1 MDDGKGP
8 RFDDARSTFEGV
20 EVGAISVK
28 WVVRDSQGATGAII
42 RAHNGRPRETLEAIL
57 AEAGVGD
64 SVQEVNARR
73 MVITGQSAKR
83 LVNAAYRSTTECL
96 ERALAFYG
104 KKPDLLLALG
114 GETFSVYPMTDGVI
128 KNVIA
133 TSKCAAGTGEFI
145 VQQFQRMGMTLEQGL
160 QAYQTGKRVQLATR
174 CSVHCKS
181 DATHKLNKGECSR
194 GDIAR
199 SLIEDLAQRVV
210 DMVGSAKWPAR
221 RIVVS
226 GGVAAN
232 RPFMDALANRF
243 PEASVE
249 LVEQSTCLEA
259 FGASLFAEAISLEA
273 AGSARKLTVSAR
285 QHELD
290 TLPPL
295 RQAEH
300 LLDYRVKPGPE
311 ELQVVRDGRYILAV
325 DAGSTTTKAVLLNV
339 DDCSVG
345 ASCYLRTLGNPVAA
359 ATKCLDLLT
368 KQVGD
373 RSMRIVQTA
382 STGSGRE
389 MVSVFLE
396 NGLSFNE
403 ILAHARAAADQ
414 VRDVGTVF
422 EIGGQDSKYVSFVN
436 GIAVGYAMNEGCSAG
451 TGSFLEE
458 SAFVDMGIATEAIS
472 AMAESSDS
480 PIAFGER
487 CAAFINTDIRN
498 ALQQGARPRDV
509 IAGLVYSIADNYI
522 SRIVG
527 PRPIQDDVLFLG
539 GVALNRSVALAIAA
553 RTGRKLVVPPHPE
566 LMGCIGAAL
575 MARDR
580 LRDGRASEVR
590 VDLSELMGGEMEVKG
605 SFRCRSCDN
614 LCEVHKIAIRSQI
627 YPFGGLCSKYELQR
641 RKDTRIAEG
650 RDLVAGRNQMMFED
664 FRPRPPYEPRGTI
677 GLPLALSAYELFPFY
692 AKLVSELG
700 FNLVLS
706 EGFREGMQKT
716 MAAICFPCQIVHG
729 AVDDLVRKKV
739 DFILL
744 PRLLE
749 LEIPDDR
756 LHGYTCPSTAVI
768 PDVIRAAFGD
778 VPSKLLAPHIGL
790 SNQLRNTTIKEIER
804 LAPVLGVPDSL
815 AARAAVGAFDHL
827 ERYRKAY
834 QQWGK
839 QALEEIAG
847 EPSVVLAGRPYTVY
861 SSATNLALPR
871 KITSRGYHAI
881 PADLLP
887 WVSSEGPKR
896 DVWHFTQQIGNAVQ
910 YVKDHPNMHVCLV
923 SCFSCGPDGVMY
935 HLFRERLAGRPFC
948 YLEIDSHTAHAG
960 FETRVGAF
968 LDIIEEQKRSSEQLN
983 AVARSV
989 RKTDKVLVKLA
1000 RLSDDKDCI
1009 ISSSGARVGY
1019 NDPRVVHVFTDVT
1032 NLWTAKL
1039 IETVYKKYG
1048 GRCRTIPK
1056 PTSHTMQLARKVCS
1070 GRECVPMIAT
1080 AGAMV
1085 HDLNHGR
1092 NQGEVTV
1099 YLTLDQEGP
1108 CQNGAWPLVWE
1119 SFLQRLGAQDAI
1131 GGVNRNPGNRQL
1143 GFSGAQIQE
1152 INQCVLLGDLFE
1164 EARNALLCLARDR
1177 DSALNLFDR
1186 AYQQVTDALGSKDS
1200 DLEAAVERWAEQMAK
1215 VPRISEVSS
1224 VTKVLIMGGLNL
1236 IFVHY
1241 PVSEYFL
1248 DQSILV
1254 KVVDVAE
1261 GALWIESEGFVR
1273 VALKNGITEP
1283 VQQMAFKPPR
1293 EDRDD
1298 AIRVRMSRYGVNV
1311 IDAHLKQ
1318 LRSIMAKSG
1327 LMFEDHIEFSK
1338 ILEAGHRHVSNNA
1351 FSETSIAVGRFVCSE
1366 ASNVYDGLV
1375 NLGCFNCQPAMN
1387 SQAVIRPLASRSAMP
1402 YIALDCEGPWISA
1415 NQTRLL
1421 EALAVQARRKRL
1433 ERSSVAKSSSPNPS
1447 LPAASPYDCGY
1458 DRSGNKDAWADPEPG
1473 VG

>member
-1 MDDGKGP
+1 MNEANGP
-8 RFDDARSTFEGV
+8 KLNEMRTTFEGL

-28 WVVRDSQGATGAII
+28 WVQRDTQGTTRAII
-42 RAHNGRPRETLEAIL
+42 RTHNGKPREALEAIL
-57 AEAGVGD
+57 AEGGWGEDPNV
-64 SVQEVNARR
+64 RR
-73 MVITGQSAKR
+73 MVITGQAAKL
-83 LVNAAYRSTTECL
+83 LVNAPYRSTTECL
-96 ERALAFYG
+96 EKALAFYG

-114 GETFSVYPMTDGVI
+114 GETFSVYPMKDGVI

-160 QAYQTGKRVQLATR
+160 QAYETGKRVQLATR

-210 DMVGSAKWPAR
+210 DMVGLAKWPAR
-221 RIVVS
+221 KIVVS

-232 RPFMDALANRF
+232 RPFMDALENRLT
-243 PEASVE
+243 EASVE
-249 LVEQSTCLEA
+249 LVEHSPCLEA
-259 FGASLFAEAISLEA
+259 FGASLLAEVVSREA
-273 AGSARKLTVSAR
+273 AGPARKPTVSER
-285 QHELD
+285 RYNLD

-300 LLDYRVKPGPE
+300 LLDYRVKRGPDKR
-311 ELQVVRDGRYILAV
+311 QVVHGGGYILAV

-339 DDCSVG
+339 EDGSVG
-345 ASCYLRTLGNPVAA
+345 ASCYLRTLGNPIAA
-359 ATKCLDLLT
+359 TTKCLGLLA
-368 KQVGD
+368 KQVSD
-373 RSMRIVQTA
+373 YPIRIVQTA

-422 EIGGQDSKYVSFVN
+422 EIGGQDSKYVSFAN
-436 GIAVGYAMNEGCSAG
+436 GIPVGYAMNEGCSAG

-458 SAFVDMGIATEAIS
+458 SAFVDMGIATEAIG
-472 AMAESSDS
+472 AMAESSES
-480 PIAFGER
+480 PLAFGER

-527 PRPIQDDVLFLG
+527 PRPVREDVLFLG

-566 LMGCIGAAL
+566 LMGCVGAAL

-580 LRDGRASEVR
+580 LSDGRTREAR
-590 VDLSELMGGEMEVKG
+590 VDLNELTGGQMEVKG

-614 LCEVHKIAIRSQI
+614 VCEVHKIEIRSRI

-641 RKDTRIAEG
+641 RKDAHVKEG
-650 RDLVAGRNQMMFED
+650 RDLVAGRNRMMFED
-664 FRPRPPYEPRGTI
+664 FLPRSPYTSQGTI
-677 GLPLALSAYELFPFY
+677 GLPMALSTYELFPYY

-700 FNLVLS
+700 FSLVMS
-706 EGFREGMQKT
+706 EGFRGGMQKT
-716 MAAICFPCQIVHG
+716 MAAICYPCQIVHG
-729 AVDDLVRKKV
+729 AVDDLVRKGV

-749 LEIPDDR
+749 LDIPDDR

-768 PDVIRAAFGD
+768 PDVVRAAFSEASD
-778 VPSKLLAPHIGL
+778 KLLAPHIGF
-790 SNQLRNTTIKEIER
+790 SSELRDTSIKEIER
-804 LAPVLGVPDSL
+804 LAPVLGVPPSL
-815 AARAAVGAFDHL
+815 AARAAVSAFEHL
-827 ERYRKAY
+827 ERYRHAY
-834 QQWGK
+834 EQWGK
-839 QALEEIAG
+839 QALAEIAG

-861 SSATNLALPR
+861 SSAINLALPR

-887 WVSSEGPKR
+887 MEGRQGPNR
-896 DVWHFTQQIGNAVQ
+896 DVWHFTQKIGNAVQ

-935 HLFRERLAGRPFC
+935 HLFREQLAGRPFC

-968 LDIIEEQKRSSEQLN
+968 LDIIEEQKRTREQMN
-983 AVARSV
+983 VVVNSVSRADKAAVR
-989 RKTDKVLVKLA
+989 LA

-1009 ISSSGARVGY
+1009 ISSSGARVEY
-1019 NDPRVVHVFTDVT
+1019 RDPRVVHVFTDVT
-1032 NLWTAKL
+1032 NAWTARL
-1039 IETVYKKYG
+1039 IETAYKKYG
-1048 GRCRTIPK
+1048 GRCRIVPR
-1056 PTSHTMQLARKVCS
+1056 PTAHTMQLARKVCS

-1085 HDLNHGR
+1085 HDLSHDR
-1092 NQGEVTV
+1092 SQGEVTV

-1119 SFLQRLGAQDAI
+1119 SFLGRLGARNAM
-1131 GGVNRNPGNRQL
+1131 GGVNRNPSNRQL

-1152 INQCVLLGDLFE
+1152 INKCVLLGDLLE
-1164 EARNALLCLARDR
+1164 EARNALVCLARDR
-1177 DSALNLFDR
+1177 DSAMNLFD
-1186 AYQQVTDALGSKDS
+1186 QSFKQIIDTVGSKDG
-1200 DLEAAVERWAEQMAK
+1200 DLETAIERWAEQMAEL
-1215 VPRISEVSS
+1215 PLISEVNSA
-1224 VTKVLIMGGLNL
+1224 TKVLIIGGLNL

-1248 DQSILV
+1248 DQGILV

-1283 VQQMAFKPPR
+1283 GEQMAFRPSKQ
-1293 EDRDD
+1293 DRDD
-1298 AIRVRMSRYGVNV
+1298 AIRVRTSRYGVNV
-1311 IDAHLKQ
+1311 IDAHLKK

-1366 ASNVYDGLV
+1366 ASNAYDGLV

-1387 SQAVIRPLASRSAMP
+1387 SQAVIRPLASRSEMP
-1402 YIALDCEGPWISA
+1402 YVALDCEGPWISA
-1415 NQTRLL
+1415 NQTRIL

-1433 ERSSVAKSSSPNPS
+1433 DKNRLAKGSDPNP
-1447 LPAASPYDCGY
+1447 PDPR
-1458 DRSGNKDAWADPEPG
+1458 RSVIGIAE
-1473 VG
+1473 